1 MGNSGFILVLDNL
14 DINTSNTKTHKSFNS
29 GEFWSS
35 NIDKKILMRRYQSI
49 KLFMTYE
56 EYLKYKQKSNSDL

>member
-29 GEFWSS
+29 GEFGSS
-35 NIDKKILMRRYQSI
+35 NLDKELINFI
-49 KLFMTYE
+49 
-56 EYLKYKQKSNSDL
+56 

>member
-1 MGNSGFILVLDNL
+1 MNKETTLQNL
-14 DINTSNTKTHKSFNS
+14 IEKAGSNEKLK
-29 GEFWSS
+29 

-56 EYLKYKQKSNSDL
+56 EYLKYKQNPNKDL